1 MEQYQDLLLKKSLPL
16 SEQVVEAYYRY
27 PRHLFVPEYT
37 VQEAYEDAPLLL
49 FKRGTYVST
58 ISQPS
63 FVMRIL
69 DMLQLHPGHKVFEL
83 GAGSGWNTALM
94 SYIVGPGGR
103 VVSSEIIPEIADR
116 ARGILDQMRITNA
129 KVFTG
134 DGFDGYE
141 QESPYDRII
150 FTAGSSEMPEKI
162 FAQLKEDGLMVFVQ
176 KNEKKSDMLQLI
188 KKVNGQQQILNS
200 IPCSF
205 VAVNRESESRLQ
217 DGTT

>member
-1 MEQYQDLLLKKSLPL
+1 MEQFQDLLLKRSLPL

-37 VQEAYEDAPLLL
+37 LQEAYEDTPLLL
-49 FKRGTYVST
+49 YKNGNFVST

-69 DMLQLHPGHKVFEL
+69 DMMQLAPGHKVFEL
-83 GAGSGWNTALM
+83 GAGSGWNTALI
-94 SYIVGPGGR
+94 SYIVGPEGK
-103 VVSSEIIPEIADR
+103 VISSEIIPAVADR

-134 DGFDGYE
+134 DGFEGYE
-141 QESPYDRII
+141 PEAPFDRVI
-150 FTAGSSEMPEKI
+150 FTAGSFEMPQKL
-162 FAQLKEDGLMVFVQ
+162 FAQLKEDGLMVFVKKQ
-176 KNEKKSDMLQLI
+176 EKKNDMLQLI
-188 KKVNGQQQILNS
+188 KKTQGQMQVLNS

-205 VAVNRESESRLQ
+205 VTVNRSLGSHLQ
-217 DGTT
+217 DGTL

>member
-1 MEQYQDLLLKKSLPL
+1 MEHYQDLLLKKSLPL

-27 PRHLFVPEYT
+27 PRHLFVPEYS

-49 FKRGTYVST
+49 YKKGDYVST

-69 DMLQLHPGHKVFEL
+69 DMLQLAPGMKVFEL
-83 GAGSGWNTALM
+83 GAGSGWNTALLAH
-94 SYIVGPGGR
+94 IVGEQGR
-103 VVSSEIIPEIADR
+103 VISSEIIPEVADR

-134 DGFDGYE
+134 DGFEGYE
-141 QESPYDRII
+141 AEAPYDRVI

-162 FAQLKEDGLMVFVQ
+162 FAQLKDDGLMVFVRKQ
-176 KNEKKSDMLQLI
+176 DKKNDMLELI
-188 KKVNGQQQILNS
+188 KKSNGQPHVLNS

-205 VAVNRESESRLQ
+205 VSVNRDAESRLN
-217 DGTT
+217 DGTL

>member
-37 VQEAYEDAPLLL
+37 IQEAYEDAPLLL
-49 FKRGTYVST
+49 FKKGSYVST

-94 SYIVGPGGR
+94 SYIVGPQGR
-103 VVSSEIIPEIADR
+103 IVSSEIIPEVADR

-134 DGFDGYE
+134 DGFEGYE
-141 QESPYDRII
+141 QEAPYDRII
-150 FTAGSSEMPEKI
+150 FTAGSLEMPEKI
-162 FAQLKEDGLMVFVQ
+162 FSQLKEDGLMVFVRKQ
-176 KNEKKSDMLQLI
+176 EKKNDMLELI

-217 DGTT
+217 DGTP

>member
-37 VQEAYEDAPLLL
+37 LQEAYEDAPLLL
-49 FKRGTYVST
+49 YKKGAFVST

-69 DMLQLHPGHKVFEL
+69 DMLQLAPGHKVFEL

-94 SYIVGPGGR
+94 SYIVGPQGK
-103 VVSSEIIPEIADR
+103 VVSSEIIPEVADR
-116 ARGILDQMRITNA
+116 ARGVLDRMRITNA

-134 DGFDGYE
+134 DGFEGYE
-141 QESPYDRII
+141 QEAPYDRII
-150 FTAGSSEMPEKI
+150 FTAGSAEMPDKI
-162 FAQLKEDGLMVFVQ
+162 FAQLKEDGLMVFVRKQ
-176 KNEKKSDMLQLI
+176 ERKADMLQLI
-188 KKVNGQQQILNS
+188 KKSHGEQQILNS

-205 VAVNRESESRLQ
+205 VTVNRGSESRLQ
-217 DGTT
+217 DGTP

>member
-37 VQEAYEDAPLLL
+37 IQEAYEDAPLLL
-49 FKRGTYVST
+49 FKKGTFVST

-94 SYIVGPGGR
+94 SYIVGSQGR
-103 VVSSEIIPEIADR
+103 IVSSEIIPEVADR

-134 DGFDGYE
+134 DGFEGYE
-141 QESPYDRII
+141 QDAPYDRII
-150 FTAGSSEMPEKI
+150 FTAGSAEMPEKI
-162 FAQLKEDGLMVFVQ
+162 FAQLKEDGLMVFVRKEDK
-176 KNEKKSDMLQLI
+176 KNDMLQLI

-205 VAVNRESESRLQ
+205 VTVNRNAESRLQ
-217 DGTT
+217 DGTL